1 MYGSE
6 GKRIEE
12 HALVISDS
20 GYGAVPA
27 TVNMAVR
34 LLLQLQYNPEYVDIR
49 NIYFTRETVEGIK
62 LQI

>member
-1 MYGSE
+1 
-6 GKRIEE
+6 
-12 HALVISDS
+12 
-20 GYGAVPA
+20 VPA
-27 TVNMAVR
+27 TVNKAVR

>member
-1 MYGSE
+1 LYGSE

-27 TVNMAVR
+27 IMNMAVN
-34 LLLQLQYNPEYVDIR
+34 LLLQLQYKPKVCR
-49 NIYFTRETVEGIK
+49 H
-62 LQI
+62 

>member
-6 GKRIEE
+6 GKRIDE

-27 TVNMAVR
+27 IVKRAVR
-34 LLLQLQYNPEYVDIR
+34 LMLQLQYKPEVCR
-49 NIYFTRETVEGIK
+49 H
-62 LQI
+62 